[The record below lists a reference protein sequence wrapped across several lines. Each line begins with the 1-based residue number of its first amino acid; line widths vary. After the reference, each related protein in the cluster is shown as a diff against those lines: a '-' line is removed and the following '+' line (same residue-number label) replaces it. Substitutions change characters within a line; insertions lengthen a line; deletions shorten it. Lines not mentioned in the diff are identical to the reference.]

1 MDFWARLLALFFLLA
16 ALLWQDSRIARLE
29 MHFCHH
35 AQVPGEYYTECQ
47 P

>member
-1 MDFWARLLALFFLLA
+1 MDYLAAALAAALTIA
-16 ALLWQDSRIARLE
+16 ALLWQDSRIVRLE

-35 AQVPGEYYTECQ
+35 AEVLGEYYTECK